1 MSSVRPTVERLQLG
15 VSLTRLRTAARK
27 SQSEAASAID
37 RTAARLS
44 QVENGK
50 GSLGTEELVKLL
62 DFYDIR
68 GNERNT
74 ILALGAA
81 ARRRS
86 VRRGY
91 VDTLPEPFQRLV
103 EMQVAASRIS
113 WYECGVIPGLV
124 QSPDYLQAIM
134 RTGNSIYWES
144 SEEETGNR
152 ISFRLDHQRRVL
164 ECSDPKEI
172 TVIFT
177 EDSLQ
182 HVVGGTSVMRGQALH
197 LLQLLER
204 HENLTIGIV
213 PNNAVDNPAL
223 GGGLVLLDFQES
235 SPVSFAPLLY
245 GPCTYYDQA
254 EDLATMQR
262 MYDRVEE
269 LALSREN
276 TRELLI
282 DLVRKDAS

>member
-50 GSLGTEELVKLL
+50 GSLGTEELLKLL
-62 DFYDIR
+62 DFYGVQ

-74 ILALGAA
+74 ILALGTA

-124 QSPDYLQAIM
+124 QSPDYVQAIM
-134 RTGNSIYWES
+134 ALSNSIYWEP

-164 ECSDPKEI
+164 ECGGPKDI

-182 HVVGGTSVMRGQALH
+182 HTVGSTSVMRGQVLH

-204 HENLTIGIV
+204 HENLTIRV
-213 PNNAVDNPAL
+213 VLNSAVDNPAL

-262 MYDRVEE
+262 MYLRVEE
-269 LALSREN
+269 LALSRER

-282 DLVRKDAS
+282 DLVRKDA

>member
-1 MSSVRPTVERLQLG
+1 
-15 VSLTRLRTAARK
+15 
-27 SQSEAASAID
+27 
-37 RTAARLS
+37 RLS

-50 GSLGTEELVKLL
+50 GSLGTEELLKLL
-62 DFYDIR
+62 DFYGVQ
-68 GNERNT
+68 GNERST
-74 ILALGAA
+74 ILALGTA

-113 WYECGVIPGLV
+113 WYECGVIPGLL

-134 RTGNSIYWES
+134 NAGNSIYWEP

-164 ECSDPKEI
+164 ECSDPKDI

-177 EDSLQ
+177 EDSLE
-182 HVVGGTSVMRGQALH
+182 HIVGSASIMRGQVLH

-204 HENLTIGIV
+204 HENLTIRV
-213 PNNAVDNPAL
+213 VLNSAVDNPAL

-245 GPCTYYDQA
+245 GPCTYYDQP

>member
-50 GSLGTEELVKLL
+50 GSLGTEELLKLL
-62 DFYDIR
+62 DFYGVQ
-68 GNERNT
+68 GNERST
-74 ILALGAA
+74 ILALGTA

-124 QSPDYLQAIM
+124 QSPDYVQAIM
-134 RTGNSIYWES
+134 ALSNSIYWET

-152 ISFRLDHQRRVL
+152 VAFRLDHQRRVL
-164 ECSDPKEI
+164 DCNDPKEI
-172 TVIFT
+172 SVIFT
-177 EDSLQ
+177 EDSLH
-182 HVVGGTSVMRGQALH
+182 HVIGNKSVMRGQALH

-204 HENLTIGIV
+204 HKKLSIRIV
-213 PNNAVDNPAL
+213 PNSAVDNPAL
-223 GGGLVLLDFQES
+223 GGGLVLLDFKES
-235 SPVSFAPLLY
+235 EPVSFASVLH
-245 GPCTYYDQA
+245 GPYTYYDHA
-254 EDLATMQR
+254 EDIGPMRRLIE
-262 MYDRVEE
+262 RVEE

-276 TRELLI
+276 TGNLLI